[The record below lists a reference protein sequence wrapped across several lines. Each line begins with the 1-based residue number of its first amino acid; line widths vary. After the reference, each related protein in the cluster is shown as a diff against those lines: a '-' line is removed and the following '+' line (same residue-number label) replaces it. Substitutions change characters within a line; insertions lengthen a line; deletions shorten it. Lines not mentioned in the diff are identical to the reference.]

1 MMTKSQQTR
10 VVRSIS
16 HESIGLKI
24 SIMVRTSQFSSSLL
38 IRPLRK
44 IGIKAGTSVIDRSAT
59 PIRAKV
65 LVNAKGW
72 NIFPS
77 RPESANTGRNDR
89 IVIRTEKKIGRPTV
103 RHALMTISVVSPVT
117 RSRPKWRVK
126 WCAAFSPI
134 TTAWSIR
141 MPTLIEIP
149 ARLMMFDDIP
159 KIRIIRKLNKIAIGS
174 VTATTKALP
183 TCPITS
189 KMAIVQTISSS
200 FTVPLTVSSALW
212 ISGVRS

>member
-1 MMTKSQQTR
+1 M
-10 VVRSIS
+10 
-16 HESIGLKI
+16 KI
-24 SIMVRTSQFSSSLL
+24 SIIVRTSQFSSSDL

-44 IGIKAGTSVIDRSAT
+44 IGIKAGTSVIDSSAT
-59 PIRAKV
+59 PTRAKV
-65 LVNAKGW
+65 LVYASGW

-77 RPESANTGRNDR
+77 RPDRAKTGRNDR

-103 RHALMTISVVSPVT
+103 RQARMTISVVSPVT
-117 RSRPKWRVK
+117 RSRPKWRVR
-126 WCAAFSPI
+126 WWAAFSPI

-141 MPTLIEIP
+141 MPTEIEIP

-159 KIRIIRKLNKIAIGS
+159 KSRIIRKLNRIAIGS

-183 TCPITS
+183 RCPITS
-189 KMAIVQTISSS
+189 RMAIVQTISSS
-200 FTVPLTVSSALW
+200 LTVPLTVSIALW